1 MLNRYFQLV
10 VDTMNRATTRIFC
23 IAMVLVVV
31 AASSAVADQVI
42 KIGYVDV
49 NLVFKSYMKTKQATK
64 ELDATYNTHLKE
76 IDTRKAEIE
85 DLKNELKTK
94 ENILSQDRKDA
105 ILSTIRQKLADLQK
119 YAKDADAKLRND
131 TDQRTRAI
139 VEEIRKVVTQI
150 ATTDGYTVVF
160 DKTMVLYAAPAFDLT
175 QRVLDELN
183 RNQPTAG
190 SVPAE

>member
-1 MLNRYFQLV
+1 
-10 VDTMNRATTRIFC
+10 MNRATTRIFC

-76 IDTRKAEIE
+76 IDARKAEIE